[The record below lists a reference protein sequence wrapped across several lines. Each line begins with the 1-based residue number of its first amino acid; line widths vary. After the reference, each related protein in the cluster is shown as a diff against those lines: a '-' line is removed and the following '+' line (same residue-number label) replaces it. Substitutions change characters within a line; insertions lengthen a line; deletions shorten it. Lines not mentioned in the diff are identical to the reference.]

1 MKTSKKYHS
10 ISYQLG
16 KHENANRYSVN
27 LYPLKYLIILLLSTT
42 LFSCSSDDD
51 TTNLEQNTLSGK
63 WEVTSGVFIESQPKY
78 LIFNADNTISFLHE
92 TDLGFKSN
100 EKVPYTVSGSEI
112 KINVQGFIPFEFILE
127 QNKLQI
133 IEGAN
138 VLQLIKNN
146 NSPSSENWVEE
157 LSILSKGNAPVSGEV
172 DFAFSYDKTEIIY
185 GMNDEATYIPLIDPI
200 TFAEIGQIAT
210 TNIATAVEIEKFED
224 ADRFLFQNNAN
235 SNEISVYKMDDGTY
249 QFSLEAD
256 NKISGMASV
265 DSQYLWAA
273 SNEDEGSLNLINV
286 ADNTIDQTIP
296 LGYYN
301 VYGLDYQNGSLYI
314 ADGKYLHKCQ
324 TTPTFKT
331 VATYKLPDF
340 GIQGIAY
347 DGINFWVSG
356 VDVTESGYKI
366 IKTSLTP

>member
-10 ISYQLG
+10 LSYQLG
-16 KHENANRYSVN
+16 KHQSANRYLVY
-27 LYPLKYLIILLLSTT
+27 LYALKYLMILLLSAT

-51 TTNLEQNTLSGK
+51 NTNLEQDPLLGK

-78 LIFNADNTISFLHE
+78 LIFNTDNTISFLHE
-92 TDLGFKSN
+92 TGLGFKAN
-100 EKVPYTVSGSEI
+100 ETVAYTVSGSEI
-112 KINVQGFIPFEFILE
+112 KINVQGFFPFEFILE

-133 IEGAN
+133 IDGAN

-146 NSPSSENWVEE
+146 NAPSSENWVEE
-157 LSILSKGNAPVSGEV
+157 LSILSKGNAPVSGEI
-172 DFAFSYDKTEIIY
+172 DFAFSYDKTKIIY
-185 GMNDEATYIPLIDPI
+185 GMNDEATYIPLIDPV
-200 TFAEIGQIAT
+200 TFTEIGQIAT

-249 QFSLEAD
+249 QFSLEVN

-265 DSQYLWAA
+265 DPQYLWAA

-301 VYGLDYQNGSLYI
+301 VNGLDYQNGFLYI

-331 VATYKLPDF
+331 VATYEVSDF
-340 GIQGIAY
+340 GIQGIAF
-347 DGINFWVSG
+347 DGFNFWVSG
-356 VDVTESGYKI
+356 FDVMENSYKI
-366 IKTSLTP
+366 IKTNLTP